1 MAEKKNQLL
10 KISLVLSAI
19 ILLGYGVEYL
29 FFPGI
34 QIKMTGGEPIP
45 WFWINW
51 IGGVMLALGVGCIL
65 VYRNPVKQGIFV
77 TTVCIGAIVTALA
90 LFHQVIFF
98 WNDSYNM
105 LNTLIPAI
113 VLTVTAI
120 LLWLSLRQSKE
131 ILW

>member
-19 ILLGYGVEYL
+19 ILLVYGVEYL
-29 FFPGI
+29 FFPEV

-51 IGGVMLALGVGCIL
+51 FGGVMIALGVGCIL
-65 VYRNPVKQGIFV
+65 VIRNPVKQGIFV
-77 TTVCIGAIVTALA
+77 TTIFMAAIVTALA
-90 LFHQVIFF
+90 LYHQVIFS
-98 WNDSYNM
+98 WDNSYNM

-113 VLTVTAI
+113 ILTINSI